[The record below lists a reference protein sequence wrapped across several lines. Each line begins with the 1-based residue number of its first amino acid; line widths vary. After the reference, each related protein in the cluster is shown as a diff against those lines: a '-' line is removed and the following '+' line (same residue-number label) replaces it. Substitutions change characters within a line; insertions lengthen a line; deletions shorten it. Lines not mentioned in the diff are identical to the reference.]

1 MNKRIILAS
10 AISIAAIGAI
20 SLAPIAASALTTQNQ
35 MHKGSGYSMGRGN
48 GGNGSQIKAEALNM
62 TTEQLREQLQT
73 KTLSEVITDQDM
85 TLDQYHE
92 KVQAAAQDRWKAM
105 GLSQEEIQT
114 RTQDQL
120 DRQENCDGA
129 GTGSGQGGYRGGQN
143 R

>member
-35 MHKGSGYSMGRGN
+35 MHKGSGYGMGRGN

-73 KTLSEVITDQDM
+73 KTLSEVINDQDM

-92 KVQAAAQDRWKAM
+92 KVQAAAQDRWKEM

-120 DRQENCDGA
+120 DRQENCDGV
-129 GTGSGQGGYRGGQN
+129 GTGSGRGGYRGGQN